1 MLRHHAILLLLVFPF
16 LASAQRFGAT
26 PPSVKWKQLD
36 TDTARIIYP
45 AGLDSQA
52 MRVATLVHE
61 QAAGKQ
67 VELGDRTRKINIVL
81 QNLTTIS
88 NGYVGMGP
96 YRSEFYL
103 TPQLNNFSLGSLPWI
118 DQLSVHEYRHVQQF
132 NNFNNGLSRLMG
144 TLFGQEGYA
153 LAIDASVPDWFFEG
167 DAVYNETILS
177 GQGRGRLPQFM
188 SAFPSLWKTGK
199 KYSWMK
205 LRNGSLKDYV
215 PGHYNLGYL
224 LVNYGYGKYGTDFW
238 RKVTHDAS
246 AYKGLFYP
254 FQKAIE
260 KHAGTSFKNFRT
272 AAFEYY
278 QKQTVQ
284 DTIASVAGP
293 APVYPLNEKVLT
305 SRLFPYSVS
314 ATATVYLKVSNQQRP
329 AFVLADSTGEHRIRT
344 RDISG
349 DQQFSYRNGKI
360 VYAAYENDPR
370 WAWRDY
376 SVIKVLDVKTGQ
388 SKTITH
394 RSRYFTPDISASG
407 TQVAAVQLSTDGRSE
422 IHILDDGGKAVKKI
436 TSSEISVFTD
446 PKFIGEDS
454 LLTAVRLHDGRMA
467 LAIADL
473 GTGSLVRI
481 TEPSFNVIG
490 YPCIDNGI
498 IYFTASYGGSDQVY
512 AIKPGDKAL
521 YQLTGW
527 SPGNYFV
534 NVANGK
540 MSWSVMTA
548 DGYQLQRSVIQ
559 DLSWKKISP
568 SIVSSLAEQYTVNK
582 NNTTTLLPGA
592 GPGLRTFASSKY
604 AKSTRLFNFH
614 SWRPYYEDP
623 EFSFSLYGE
632 NVLNTFQTQIYY
644 LYNEN
649 DRTNAV
655 GLNAVYGG
663 FFPQLSAGTQ
673 YTFGRQTLIG
683 QPGNQNQ
690 LTWNQLDTRVGVSIP
705 LAWTKGQ
712 TYRNFN
718 IGTDYVYRNDNYRG
732 IFKDSFNITGF
743 SYLRHFVSYG
753 QQVQTATQHI
763 YPRIGYNVTGN
774 YQHVTGKLKSWQFLG
789 TATVY
794 LPGIFPTHSVV
805 VRGSFQETDTLRAV
819 FGNNMAY
826 SRGYNAAYFSR
837 MWRLSGNYHFP
848 LVYPDWGFANILYLQ
863 RVRANAFYDLT
874 RVYSRNKAATA
885 DQRSVGGEIFVD
897 TKWWNQYEL
906 TFGFRVSHLL
916 DQDFY
921 TGRTGTNVF
930 EFIVP
935 VSIIPR

>member
-1 MLRHHAILLLLVFPF
+1 MLRHPAILLLILFPV

-26 PPSVKWKQLD
+26 PPSVKWKQVN

-52 MRVATLVHE
+52 RRIATLVHE

-67 VELGDRTRKINIVL
+67 VKLGDRTEKINIVL

-103 TPQLNNFSLGSLPWI
+103 TPQLNSFSLGSIPWG
-118 DQLSVHEYRHVQQF
+118 DQLAIHEYRHVQQF
-132 NNFNNGLSRLMG
+132 NNFNNGLSRVMR

-153 LAIDASVPDWFFEG
+153 LAVDASVPNWFFEG
-167 DAVYNETILS
+167 DAVYNETVLS
-177 GQGRGRLPQFM
+177 AQGRGRLPQFM
-188 SAFPSLWKTGK
+188 SAYPSLWKAGK

-215 PGHYNLGYL
+215 PSHYNLGYL
-224 LVNYGYGKYGTDFW
+224 LVNYGYGKYGADFW
-238 RKVTHDAS
+238 QKVTYDAS
-246 AYKGLFYP
+246 AYKSLFYP

-260 KHAGTSFKNFRT
+260 KHSGLTYQQFRE
-272 AAFEYY
+272 AAFDYY
-278 QKQTVQ
+278 RGQAAPDTTV
-284 DTIASVAGP
+284 SPGGP

-305 SRLFPYSVS
+305 SYLFPYSIS
-314 ATATVYLKVSNQQRP
+314 EGSMVYLKVTNQRRP
-329 AFVLADSTGEHRIRT
+329 AFVVADSSGEHWLRN

-360 VYAAYENDPR
+360 VYAGYENDAR
-370 WAWRDY
+370 WGWRDY
-376 SVIKVLDVKTGQ
+376 SVIKLIDVETRQ
-388 SKTITH
+388 TKTIT
-394 RSRYFTPDISASG
+394 RKSRYFTPDISASG
-407 TQVAAVQLSTDGRSE
+407 AQVAAVQLATDGSSE
-422 IHILDDGGKAVKKI
+422 IHILDADGKFVKRI
-436 TSSEISVFTD
+436 SSADISVFTD

-454 LLTAVRLHDGRMA
+454 LLTAVRLKDGRMA
-467 LAIADL
+467 LAVADL
-473 GTGSLVRI
+473 RSGSLVRI

-490 YPCIDNGI
+490 YPCIDQGV
-498 IYFTASYGGSDQVY
+498 IYYTASYGGSDQVY
-512 AIKPGDKAL
+512 AIKPNDPSL
-521 YQLTGW
+521 YQLTDW
-527 SPGNYFV
+527 QLGNYFV

-540 MSWSVMTA
+540 MSWSAMTA
-548 DGYQLQRSVIQ
+548 DGYQLQQVATDQ
-559 DLSWKKISP
+559 LGWKKINP
-568 SIVSSLAEQYTVNK
+568 ALASSLAVKYAVNNK
-582 NNTTTLLPGA
+582 SSNAILPGDMPLQRQFTA
-592 GPGLRTFASSKY
+592 ARYP
-604 AKSTRLFNFH
+604 KSTRLFNFH

-632 NVLNTFQTQIYY
+632 NVLNTLQTQIYY

-655 GLNAVYGG
+655 GFNAVYGG
-663 FFPQLSAGTQ
+663 LFPQVSAGTQ

-690 LTWNQLDTRVGVSIP
+690 LTWNQLDTRVGVSLP
-705 LAWTKGQ
+705 LAWTRGQ
-712 TYRNFN
+712 MYRNLN
-718 IGTDYVYRNDNYRG
+718 LGTDYVYRKDFYRG
-732 IFKDSFNITGF
+732 IFKDSFSVTGF
-743 SYLRHFVSYG
+743 SYLQHYISYG
-753 QQVQTATQHI
+753 QQVETATKHI
-763 YPRIGYNVTGN
+763 YPRLGYNIAAN
-774 YQHVTGKLKSWQFLG
+774 YQHVLGNLKSWQFLG
-789 TATVY
+789 TGTLY
-794 LPGIFPTHSVV
+794 LPGFFPTHSLV

-848 LVYPDWGFANILYLQ
+848 LLYPDWGFANILYLQ

-874 RVYSRNKAATA
+874 RVYSRNKTTTA